1 MDKLLKNAQKPNY
14 AALPE
19 KWSYYELKDYF
30 DGISGIPFKMAACSY
45 LSNVEGLGDY
55 FDLHAFFDFQAYL
68 VLASMGL
75 KEDVMFKPGC
85 EEYDRLRENIEY
97 FLKGNC
103 DDWTLTKKDLSLMKE
118 DCKKVNAIYYKGDKQ
133 H

>member
-55 FDLHAFFDFQAYL
+55 FDFQAYL

-75 KEDVMFKPGC
+75 KEDVMFKPDC